1 MFDPVTREQ
10 AGDYVCAAEN
20 SVGRSSEAV
29 TTVEVLCEYKHIL
42 LYIVTSTFI
51 VTSLKGYA
59 KATKFTFT
67 PLEMRCLIDSQ
78 GRRIR

>member
-51 VTSLKGYA
+51 VTSLECYENSHLH
-59 KATKFTFT
+59 FW
-67 PLEMRCLIDSQ
+67 RCL
-78 GRRIR
+78 